1 MSNELNP
8 VTDFDEPLAYQI
20 RFKGQLGG
28 EWAAWFGG
36 LSITL
41 EDNGTTLLT
50 SPAIDQAALH
60 GLLKKVRDL
69 GLPLLSINPIEPDR
83 PEVTSGDPDQ
93 SHTKGNEK

>member
-1 MSNELNP
+1 MPNELNSP
-8 VTDFDEPLAYQI
+8 SNLSEPLVSQI
-20 RFKGQLGG
+20 WLKGQLGS

-69 GLPLLSINPIEPDR
+69 GLTLISINPIEP
-83 PEVTSGDPDQ
+83 EGDTQ
-93 SHTKGNEK
+93 